1 MKKTILIPVMSLL
14 LGIGSMAMAQN
25 SGPSIPRPPMGGS
38 DPSNVTT
45 RLMPGVRST
54 PASIPG
60 GLYRLA
66 NGYLSCPETLPLTDG
81 QPNLRSCTYIKGMR

>member
-1 MKKTILIPVMSLL
+1 MLLGLIPVVSLL
-14 LGIGSMAMAQN
+14 LAISSIVMAQN
-25 SGPSIPRPPMGGS
+25 SGPSIRRPAMAGS

-45 RLMPGVRST
+45 RPMPGVRST

-66 NGYLSCPETLPLTDG
+66 NGYLSCPETLLLTDG
-81 QPNLRSCTYIKGMR
+81 QPNLRSCTYIKEVR